1 MMLHPLTPT
10 RRPVCGP
17 IESMNTALRTTVWS
31 ITAALGIA
39 GAASAQKDRI
49 VLTDGSVIDGVQVTS
64 FDLRNVEFKR
74 RGTSESKSTDQVASL
89 EVQKVKDAFR
99 RAYSSIGTNEAPG
112 NFLQEAERQ
121 SDVFLKQFGYQEAAR
136 LFLKNGQYA
145 EAFQVLEELASK
157 CPDSGFL
164 PMTHQAKLD
173 YYLSQGKAKAGDAST
188 VAKRYSL
195 AASTQGYPQGFILE
209 SRFYETMAQAAAG
222 GLTPDRLRS
231 TLRSIQNEAGA
242 YPNVSN
248 RCRVQI
254 AETLR
259 AENKVDEARSEFE
272 GLLERD
278 GISQAVQAQAWLGLG
293 NCQFAAGT
301 PSNREPFRDALL
313 SFLRI
318 VVESD
323 GADASTVAEAL
334 YMGAQAADKWG
345 GEDAGRMGRVLRG
358 RLKRDYPDSEFA
370 RR

>member
-10 RRPVCGP
+10 QRPARGP
-17 IESMNTALRTTVWS
+17 IESMNTALRTTVRS
-31 ITAALGIA
+31 ITAALAIA
-39 GAASAQKDRI
+39 GAVSAQKDRI
-49 VLTDGSVIDGVQVTS
+49 VLTDGSAIDGVQVTS

-74 RGTSESKSTDQVASL
+74 RGASESKSTDQVASL
-89 EVQKVKDAFR
+89 EVQKVKDAYR
-99 RAYSSIGTNEAPG
+99 RAYSSIGSNEAPG

-121 SDVFLKQFGYQEAAR
+121 SDAFLKQFGYQEAAK
-136 LFLKNGQYA
+136 LFIKNGQYS

-164 PMTHQAKLD
+164 PMVHQVKLD
-173 YYLSQGKAKAGDAST
+173 YYLAQGKAKAGDASS

-231 TLRSIQNEAGA
+231 ALRSIQNEAGA

-259 AENKVDEARSEFE
+259 AENKIDEARSEFE
-272 GLLERD
+272 DLLERD
-278 GISQAVQAQAWLGLG
+278 GISQAVLAQAWLGLG

-318 VVESD
+318 IVEAD
-323 GADASTVAEAL
+323 GADPATVAEAL
-334 YMGAQAADKWG
+334 YMGGQAADKWG